1 MQTISIS
8 TFLRRALF
16 ADAATCIATA
26 LLLTLGSGM
35 LGDFLNIP
43 TQVLFYAGLS
53 LFPFAAFLAY
63 LGRRENAASLLV
75 WTVIALNALWAFD
88 SILIL
93 LAAWVE
99 PNAFGYAFIVAQA
112 IGVAVLAELEYLG
125 LRRSE
130 AQNTSTVG
138 QVF

>member
-1 MQTISIS
+1 MQTIRVS
-8 TFLRRALF
+8 TFLRRVLF
-16 ADAATCIATA
+16 ADAATCIAMA
-26 LLLTLGSGM
+26 LLLALGSGM
-35 LGDFLNIP
+35 LGDFLKISA
-43 TQVLFYAGLS
+43 QLLFFAGLS
-53 LFPFAAFLAY
+53 LFPFAAFLLY
-63 LGRRENAASLLV
+63 LGSREMVASLLV

-93 LAAWVE
+93 LASWVE

-112 IGVAVLAELEYLG
+112 VSVAVLAELEYLG

-138 QVF
+138 QIS